1 MKCDDAR
8 TLSEAEAEGL
18 LLPLDRAAVAE
29 HQHDCPAC
37 GRAAAESRALSAA
50 LDALPDPPLPSSFAH
65 SVMGQLP
72 EMLPAVQ
79 GAAHLLRWGALAAAL
94 VFVFLASLSLLLEG
108 AGPDVAHEVLDPL
121 AASLTLAGL
130 ILGQGATLVA
140 ALLGTLS
147 SALVSADLV
156 AKLAFCAVFVVTN
169 AALLRAV
176 SHFRPAN
183 GGARMTDR

>member
-8 TLSEAEAEGL
+8 TILEGDFEGL

-29 HQHDCPAC
+29 HQRSCPAC
-37 GRAAAESRALSAA
+37 ARVAAEARALSAA
-50 LDALPDPPLPSSFAH
+50 LAKLPDPPLPSSFAH

-72 EMLPAVQ
+72 EMLPAEH
-79 GAAHLLRWGALAAAL
+79 GAGHLLRWGAVAATL
-94 VFVFLASLSLLLEG
+94 VFAFLASLSLLLEG
-108 AGPDVAHEVLDPL
+108 AGPDVAHQVLDPL

-140 ALLGTLS
+140 ALLGALS
-147 SALVSADLV
+147 SELVATDLV
-156 AKLAFCAVFVVTN
+156 AKLAFCAVFVVAN

-176 SHFRPAN
+176 AHVRRAN
-183 GGARMTDR
+183 GSPRMPGR